1 MSDHKYGLVM
11 NYPRAMV
18 LVGVNTGL
26 LYVINF
32 FSGQLLSAFFAIPGL
47 SGLVTGFTVPFFLC
61 ITFLITKGYGTF
73 TIMWTL
79 YSAAAIPT
87 LLMGPP
93 GPYKVLIGL
102 VAGIIFDLVVFL
114 SKGKNYGL
122 YVGFI
127 FYTFVMM
134 ALFLGCLHWFK
145 LPGFDITAKAVIV
158 ITIIFIF
165 EGLVSIYL
173 AIKTMPRI
181 GRLSKDFAITGK

>member
-1 MSDHKYGLVM
+1 M

-26 LYVINF
+26 LYVLNF
-32 FSGQLLSAFFAIPGL
+32 FSGQLLSAFFAVPGL
-47 SGLVTGFTVPFFLC
+47 SGIVTGFTVPFFLC

-93 GPYKVLIGL
+93 GPYKALIGFF
-102 VAGIIFDLVVFL
+102 AGLIFDLVVFL
-114 SKGKNYGL
+114 SKNKNFGL
-122 YVGFI
+122 YIGFI
-127 FYTFVMM
+127 FYTLVMA
-134 ALFLGCLHWFK
+134 ALFLGCLNWFK
-145 LPGFDITAKAVIV
+145 LPGFNITVKAVIV
-158 ITIIFIF
+158 ITIIFIL

-173 AIKTMPRI
+173 AIKTTPRM
-181 GRLSKDFAITGK
+181 GRLAKDFAVLGK